1 MITLLRP
8 NPPSIDAFAKYLQKS
23 YAASTFS
30 NGGPCVQLLEQRLG
44 TYLGMSTVPVL
55 QCNATAALT
64 TALQA
69 FHLTGCEIL
78 TPSFT
83 FAATAHSILNAGCL
97 PVFVDIEPSLH
108 MSLDAAERLITSST
122 KALVVV
128 QALGFVC
135 DYVKYEAFARK
146 HNLLLIFD
154 SAAALG
160 ASYADGSRV
169 GTKGHCEVFSLHIT
183 KTFGIGEGGLIS
195 SQDGVFLNSCR
206 RASNFGFLGA
216 ESVMAGSNSKCS
228 EFHAAVGLA
237 VLDVIDEKFA
247 AKRCVSDIYDKYLEG
262 LPVSKLTPRESGYQV
277 YPVLFSSTQARDRAM
292 AKLAAADIGFRTYY
306 VPLHTHP
313 YFSRATHGE
322 MSVTEDI
329 AGRILC
335 LPFYEGL
342 ERVDITKVAH
352 TLGDISCAS

>member
-1 MITLLRP
+1 MIPLLRP

-44 TYLGMSTVPVL
+44 TYLGMNTVPVL
-55 QCNATAALT
+55 QSNATAALT
-64 TALQA
+64 TVLQA
-69 FHLTGCEIL
+69 FGLAGCEIL

-83 FAATAHSILNAGCL
+83 FAATAHSILNAGCI
-97 PVFVDIEPSLH
+97 PVLVDIEPDLH

-135 DYVKYEAFARK
+135 DYGKYEEFARK

-154 SAAALG
+154 SAAVLG

-195 SQDGVFLNSCR
+195 SQDGVFLDACR
-206 RASNFGFLGA
+206 RASNFGFSGT
-216 ESVMAGSNSKCS
+216 ESVMAGGNSKCS

-247 AKRCVSDIYDKYLEG
+247 AKRCVSDLYDKYLEG

-277 YPVLFSSTQARDRAM
+277 YPVLFSSPQARDRAM
-292 AKLAAADIGFRTYY
+292 DGLKTVDIGYRTYY

-313 YFSRATHGE
+313 YFARTKRGK
-322 MSVTEDI
+322 MDVTEDI

-342 ERVDITKVAH
+342 E
-352 TLGDISCAS
+352 ISDLKSVVKHLRG